1 MSLPNTHNT
10 GILEYFFRHV
20 DEDDWL
26 EGLDLYQAGKVTET
40 QIYGDLVTAKVATR
54 HDGRTE
60 VRVKI
65 HPSGKCIQWME
76 CTCRK
81 NRTSGKFCEHMSAFM
96 INMDRERP
104 QVFRDLDAKMPIKPP
119 SAQRKPKIVSTP
131 DAPEMEIRE
140 RSTPVPG
147 GAAEKILSH
156 LRGSIHSVSLV
167 GTGPRLK
174 IKLEIKTGQLTFFT
188 LDIDE
193 AAKFLMNQ
201 KNLKSASDDVK
212 QLKVHTQEAFIG
224 THFYPVED
232 EKIVAEKV
240 IALEVKG
247 KKDFDKEHYF
257 KDRTM
262 LSDESPEG
270 KKGDYELVPLKSV
283 EKFLGK
289 SHFYL
294 PERGYW
300 PIAKGAL
307 GGDWPELPYKRILKD
322 DQAAK
327 VVTQGFTAYRS
338 CAPIWLDSS
347 LTDMAIEHV
356 GDISEVKV
364 HSASGGW
371 FYLDPLY
378 QVGDDSVS
386 MLDLMQH
393 FRKKKRT
400 FLKTGKKWIEIP
412 EFIKNYDW
420 DLDETGK
427 FIKVD
432 AVGLMRIRAA
442 IGDFDRFVG
451 SKTVINQ
458 LRNQTEFVEV
468 KDVPNLGHTKLDLRE
483 YQETGYHWFWWLY
496 NNNLHGLLADEMG
509 LGKTHQAMALMSAIQ
524 IKKPEAKFLVVCPT
538 TVLDHWMDKINAFC
552 PNLKP
557 LKHHGPKRFQDLNSF
572 TKKHDTLVTSYG
584 VLLRDV
590 KNLGTDVEWDAIV
603 LDEAHFVKNNDTATY
618 KSICKLSGKIRL
630 CLSGTPIENNL
641 AELKSIFDFL
651 VPGYLG
657 SDEYFR
663 KNFINPIINR
673 EPDAELAL
681 QKLIHP
687 FKIRRI
693 KENVLKDLPAKVEDV
708 RHCGLSAEQTKLY
721 KNVLAIKASPLI
733 KQMEDQSSQIPY
745 LHVFATLN
753 LLKQICNHP
762 ALILDGA
769 DYRKHES
776 EKFELFKELLAEA
789 IGSGHKIVVF
799 SQYVNMIKIFQSYL
813 TEQKIDHAV
822 LTGQTRNRGEVIDR
836 FQRDPNCKIFLGS
849 LLAGGIGIDLT
860 SASVVIHYDR
870 WWNASKEDQ
879 ATDRVHR
886 IGQNKNVQVLKLIS
900 RGTLEEKIDAMISA
914 KKELFET
921 FMDKDEEIFKK
932 LDRRDLI
939 ELLQ

>member
-1 MSLPNTHNT
+1 MSLPNSHNT

-20 DEDDWL
+20 EEDDWL

-40 QIYGDLVTAKVATR
+40 QVFGDLVTAKVGTR

-104 QVFRDLDAKMPIKPP
+104 QVFKDLDAKMPMKPP
-119 SAQRKPKIVSTP
+119 TSARKPKLVG
-131 DAPEMEIRE
+131 APVAEEAE
-140 RSTPVPG
+140 PKEQVPAVKG
-147 GAAEKILSH
+147 GAAERILSH
-156 LRGSIHSVSLV
+156 LRGSIHSVNLV
-167 GTGPRLK
+167 GTGPRIK

-193 AAKFLMNQ
+193 AAKFLTNQ
-201 KNLKSASDDVK
+201 KNLKSATDDVK
-212 QLKVHTQEAFIG
+212 ELKVFSQEAFIG
-224 THFYPVED
+224 THFYQVED
-232 EKIVAEKV
+232 EKVVAEKV
-240 IALEVKG
+240 VAIETKG
-247 KKDFDKEHYF
+247 KKDIAGEFHF
-257 KDRTM
+257 KDRTK
-262 LSDESPEG
+262 LSDEEPQG
-270 KKGDYELVPLKSV
+270 RKGDFELIPLKSV
-283 EKFLGK
+283 EKNLGK
-289 SHFYL
+289 NFFYL
-294 PERGYW
+294 PGRGYW
-300 PIAKGAL
+300 PISRTGMS
-307 GGDWPELPYKRILKD
+307 GDWAELPFKKVLKD
-322 DQAAK
+322 DQAAR

-338 CAPIWLDSS
+338 GGPIWLESS

-378 QVGDDSVS
+378 QVGSDSVS

-400 FLKTGKKWIEIP
+400 FLKAGKKWIEIP
-412 EFIKNYDW
+412 EFIKNYEW
-420 DLDETGK
+420 DLDESGK

-451 SKTVINQ
+451 SKNVLNQ
-458 LRNQTEFVEV
+458 LRNQTEFVEAT
-468 KDVPNLGHTKLDLRE
+468 DVPELGHTKLDLRE
-483 YQETGYHWFWWLY
+483 YQQTGYAWFWWLY
-496 NNNLHGLLADEMG
+496 NNHLHGLLADEMG
-509 LGKTHQAMALMSAIQ
+509 LGKTHQAMALLSGIQ
-524 IKKPEAKFLVVCPT
+524 VKKPEAKFLVVCPT

-552 PNLKP
+552 PNLKA

-584 VLLRDV
+584 VLLRDI
-590 KNLGTDVEWDAIV
+590 KTLATDVEWDAII

-618 KSICKLSGKIRL
+618 KAICKLSGKIRL

-663 KNFINPIINR
+663 KNFINPISNR
-673 EPDAELAL
+673 EADAQLAL

-721 KNVLAIKASPLI
+721 KNVLSIKASPLI
-733 KQMEDQSSQIPY
+733 RQMEDKNAQIPY

-762 ALILDGA
+762 ALILDGV
-769 DYRKHES
+769 DYRNYES
-776 EKFELFKELLAEA
+776 DKFELFKELLAEA
-789 IGSGHKIVVF
+789 LGSGHKVVVF

-813 TEQKIDHAV
+813 TENKIGHAV
-822 LTGQTRNRGEVIDR
+822 LTGQTRNRGEVIER
-836 FQRDPNCKIFLGS
+836 FQTDPDSKIFLGS

-860 SASVVIHYDR
+860 AASVVIHYDR
-870 WWNASKEDQ
+870 WWNASKENQ

-886 IGQNKNVQVLKLIS
+886 IGQNKNVQVMKLIT

-921 FMDKDEEIFKK
+921 FMDKDEEIFKR
-932 LDRRDLI
+932 LDRRELI